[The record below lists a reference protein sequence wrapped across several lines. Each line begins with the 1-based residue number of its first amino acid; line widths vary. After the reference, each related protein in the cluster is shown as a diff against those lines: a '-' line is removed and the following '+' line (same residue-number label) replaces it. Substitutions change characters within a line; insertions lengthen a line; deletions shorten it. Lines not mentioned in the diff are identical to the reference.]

1 MVTSAEALERGFAAV
16 RGVRELAELA
26 RHQVRRLLADVD
38 RVVADA
44 LEAAR
49 DDDHAQAP
57 LAQGLVAAELQHVRD
72 DAAVG
77 PVDQLV
83 EVDQHLR
90 ARDVARGE
98 RRERDADH
106 LLRAHGDVLE
116 ARDERLVGRQ
126 ALRELR
132 QLGDRHAVVA
142 HALEVQVD
150 VQHREH
156 EPQVDRDRRLQ
167 RQQALDALLQA
178 VVAAI
183 DLVVERDHL
192 VGQIDVASIERVDRR
207 AQRPQHV
214 LPLLLQRGLEA
225 FELLVED
232 VARHPRMLAAARSEA
247 SEA

>member
-1 MVTSAEALERGFAAV
+1 M

-26 RHQVRRLLADVD
+26 RHQVGRLLADVD

-57 LAQGLVAAELQHVRD
+57 LAQGLVAAELQHMRD

-98 RRERDADH
+98 RGERDADH
-106 LLRAHGDVLE
+106 LLGAHRDVLE
-116 ARDERLVGRQ
+116 ARHERVVGGQ
-126 ALRELR
+126 VLRELR
-132 QLGDRHAVVA
+132 QLGDRDAVVA
-142 HALEVQVD
+142 HALEVEID
-150 VQHREH
+150 VQHGQH
-156 EPQVDRDRRLQ
+156 EAQVDGDRRLQ
-167 RQQALDALLQA
+167 REEALDALLQRVVA
-178 VVAAI
+178 VV

-192 VGQIDVASIERVDRR
+192 VGQVDVAAVEGVDGR
-207 AQRPQHV
+207 AQCPQHE
-214 LPLLLQRGLEA
+214 LPLLLERLLET

-232 VARHPRMLAAARSEA
+232 VAWHPRMLSTPPAVGRRGPGAP
-247 SEA
+247 